1 MSDSAKDG
9 HTGGSGASAPRPTR
23 DVLRSAGKAA
33 RERLA
38 PSAFGDWRPAAGRP
52 DPVALL
58 IEQGVSRVPELIP
71 VRYGRMGVSPFT
83 FYRGAA
89 LPMAADLAAHPST
102 GIRVQLCGDAHLSN
116 FGLFA
121 SPERDEL
128 FDINDFDETLH
139 GPFEW
144 DLQRLAA
151 SLVVAGRS
159 RGFTAHDSR
168 HAVHR
173 SMRSYRER
181 MSQYAGIR
189 AIDVY
194 YSSVAV
200 SSIMTYVDKRAR
212 PMIASAMKSAAHHDS
227 MHELPKLTSVIGGS
241 RRIIDHPPVI
251 VHRPDVTNPL
261 VATVLASYR
270 ESLQEDRRV
279 LLDRYQVVDYAMKVV
294 GVGSVG
300 LGAFAALLDGGSDD
314 DPLFL
319 QVKEAQASVF
329 ERFLGPS
336 GQPSHG
342 ARVVAGQRRLQ
353 AASDV
358 LLGSAVGTNG
368 HHWYIRQLQD
378 QKASAIVEVMTED
391 DLATWGELCGW
402 ALARGHAR
410 SGEPSTIAGYL
421 GDDDAFDHA
430 MGTFAEAYA
439 DQTERDFAA
448 FSAAIASGRIVAEAG
463 V

>member
-1 MSDSAKDG
+1 
-9 HTGGSGASAPRPTR
+9 
-23 DVLRSAGKAA
+23 
-33 RERLA
+33 
-38 PSAFGDWRPAAGRP
+38 
-52 DPVALL
+52 
-58 IEQGVSRVPELIP
+58 
-71 VRYGRMGVSPFT
+71 
-83 FYRGAA
+83 
-89 LPMAADLAAHPST
+89 
-102 GIRVQLCGDAHLSN
+102 
-116 FGLFA
+116 LFA
-121 SPERDEL
+121 SPERAEL
-128 FDINDFDETLH
+128 FDIKDFDETLH

-159 RGFTAHDSR
+159 RGFSAHDNR

-181 MSQYAGIR
+181 MAAYAPMR

-200 SSIMTYVDKRAR
+200 STILAYVDKRAR
-212 PMIASAMKSAAHHDS
+212 PMIETAVRAAAHHDS
-227 MHELPKLTSVIGGS
+227 LHELPKLTEVIDGR
-241 RRIIDHPPVI
+241 RRIVDRPPVI
-251 VHRPDVTNPL
+251 VHRDDVTNPL
-261 VATVLASYR
+261 VSAALAGYR
-270 ESLQEDRRV
+270 DSLQEDRRV
-279 LLDRYQVVDYAMKVV
+279 LLDRYGVVDYAMKVV

-300 LGAFAALLDGGSDD
+300 LGAFALLLDGGSGD

-319 QVKEAQASVF
+319 QAKEAQASVY
-329 ERFLGPS
+329 ERFLSPS
-336 GQPSHG
+336 TQPTHG

-358 LLGSAVGTNG
+358 LLGSVVSEGG
-368 HHWYIRQLQD
+368 RHWYVRQLQD
-378 QKASAIVEVMTED
+378 QKASAVVEAMTVE

-410 SGEPSTIAGYL
+410 SGEPATIAAYL
-421 GDDDAFDHA
+421 GEDTAFDYA
-430 MGTFAEAYA
+430 MGSFAEAYA

-448 FSAAIASGRIVAEAG
+448 FTAAVASGRIQAQPG

>member
-1 MSDSAKDG
+1 M
-9 HTGGSGASAPRPTR
+9 TPRPTTA
-23 DVLRSAGKAA
+23 DLRAAGIAA
-33 RERLA
+33 RERHPLTA
-38 PSAFGDWRPAAGRP
+38 AGTWRPAADRP

-58 IEQGVSRVPELIP
+58 EEQATTRVAELIP
-71 VRYGRMGVSPFT
+71 VRHGRMSVSPFA

-89 LPMAADLAAHPST
+89 LQMAADLAVNPSS
-102 GIRVQLCGDAHLSN
+102 GLIVQLCGDAHLSN

-121 SPERDEL
+121 SPERAEL

-144 DLQRLAA
+144 DLERLAA
-151 SLVVAGRS
+151 SLIVAGRT
-159 RGFTAHDSR
+159 RGFAAHDCR
-168 HAVHR
+168 HAAHR
-173 SMRSYRER
+173 AVRSYRER
-181 MSQYAGIR
+181 MAEYATMR

-200 SSIMTYVDKRAR
+200 ASILAFVDERAR
-212 PMIASAMKSAAHHDS
+212 PMIRSAVKSASHHDAL
-227 MHELPKLTSVIGGS
+227 HELPKLTEVADGR
-241 RRIIDHPPVI
+241 RRIVDHPPVI
-251 VHRPDVTNPL
+251 VHRDDIDNPL
-261 VATVLASYR
+261 VSTVLDHYR

-279 LLDRYQVVDYAMKVV
+279 LLDRYEVVDYAMKVV

-300 LGAFAALLDGGSDD
+300 LFAGIVLLDGGSDD

-319 QVKEAQASVF
+319 QVKEAQASVL

-358 LLGSAVGTNG
+358 LLGSGVGAQG

-378 QKASAIVEVMTED
+378 QKASAVVEAMTED
-391 DLATWGELCGW
+391 DLTTWGELCGW

-410 SGEPSTIAGYL
+410 TGEPATIAAYL
-421 GDDDAFDHA
+421 GDDDTFDHA
-430 MGTFAEAYA
+430 IGGFAEAYA
-439 DQTERDFAA
+439 DQTERDFGT
-448 FSAAIASGRIVAEAG
+448 FTAAIATGRIEAETG

>member
-1 MSDSAKDG
+1 M
-9 HTGGSGASAPRPTR
+9 
-23 DVLRSAGKAA
+23 
-33 RERLA
+33 
-38 PSAFGDWRPAAGRP
+38 
-52 DPVALL
+52 
-58 IEQGVSRVPELIP
+58 PELIP

-89 LPMAADLAAHPST
+89 LPMAADLAPGPAT
-102 GIRVQLCGDAHLSN
+102 GIVVQLCGDAHLSN

-121 SPERDEL
+121 SPERAEL

-144 DLQRLAA
+144 DLQRLAT

-159 RGFTAHDSR
+159 RGFPAHDSR

-173 SMRSYRER
+173 AMRSYRER
-181 MSQYAGIR
+181 MTAYAAMR
-189 AIDVY
+189 SIDVY

-200 SSIMTYVDKRAR
+200 ASILTYVDKRAR
-212 PMIASAMKSAAHHDS
+212 PMIETAVRSAAHHDS
-227 MHELPKLTSVIGGS
+227 LHELPKLTAVIDGN
-241 RRIIDHPPVI
+241 RRIVDRPPVI
-251 VHRPDVTNPL
+251 VHRDDVTNPL
-261 VATVLASYR
+261 VSSALAGYR
-270 ESLQEDRRV
+270 ESLEEDRRV
-279 LLDRYQVVDYAMKVV
+279 LLDRYEIVDYAMKVV

-300 LGAFAALLDGGSDD
+300 LGAFVLLMDSGSDD

-319 QVKEAQASVF
+319 QAKEVQASVY

-336 GQPSHG
+336 GQPTHG

-358 LLGSAVGTNG
+358 LLGSVVGDLG
-368 HHWYIRQLQD
+368 RDWYVRQLQD
-378 QKASAIVEVMTED
+378 QKASAVVEAMTVE

-410 SGEPSTIAGYL
+410 SGEPATIAGYL
-421 GDDDAFDHA
+421 GEDAAFDHA
-430 MGTFAEAYA
+430 MGSFAETYA
-439 DQTERDFAA
+439 DLTERDFAT
-448 FSAAIASGRIVAEAG
+448 FNAAIKSGRIPAQGG

>member
-1 MSDSAKDG
+1 MS
-9 HTGGSGASAPRPTR
+9 
-23 DVLRSAGKAA
+23 
-33 RERLA
+33 
-38 PSAFGDWRPAAGRP
+38 
-52 DPVALL
+52 
-58 IEQGVSRVPELIP
+58 
-71 VRYGRMGVSPFT
+71 VSPFA

-89 LPMAADLAAHPST
+89 LPMTADLTSSPTS
-102 GIRVQLCGDAHLSN
+102 GLIVQLCGDAHLSN

-121 SPERDEL
+121 SPERAEL

-151 SLVVAGRS
+151 SLIVAGRS
-159 RGFTAHDSR
+159 RGFAAHDSR
-168 HAVHR
+168 HAAHR
-173 SMRSYRER
+173 AVRSYRER
-181 MSQYAGIR
+181 MAGYATMR
-189 AIDVY
+189 AIEVY

-200 SSIMTYVDKRAR
+200 TSILTFVDKRAR
-212 PMIASAMKSAAHHDS
+212 PMIQSAVKSASHHDAL
-227 MHELPKLTSVIGGS
+227 HELPKLTAVEGGR
-241 RRIIDHPPVI
+241 RRIVERPPVI
-251 VHRPDVTNPL
+251 VRRSDITNPL
-261 VATVLASYR
+261 VETVMAGYR

-279 LLDRYQVVDYAMKVV
+279 LLDRYQVVDYAEKVV

-300 LGAFAALLDGGSDD
+300 LFAGIVLLDGGADD

-319 QVKEAQASVF
+319 QVKEAQASVL

-358 LLGSAVGTNG
+358 LLGSGVGSGG

-378 QKASAIVEVMTED
+378 QKASAVVEVMTED

-410 SGEPSTIAGYL
+410 TGEPSTIAAYL
-421 GDDDAFDHA
+421 GDDDTFDHA
-430 MGTFAEAYA
+430 VARFAEAYA
-439 DQTERDFAA
+439 DQTERDFEA
-448 FSAAIASGRIVAEAG
+448 FTAAIRSGRIEAETG

>member
-1 MSDSAKDG
+1 MLS
-9 HTGGSGASAPRPTR
+9 RPTR
-23 DVLRSAGKAA
+23 DALRLVGVAA
-33 RERLA
+33 RERLPLA
-38 PSAFGDWRPAAGRP
+38 DQATWKPAADRP

-58 IEQGVSRVPELIP
+58 EEQATTRLPQLVP

-89 LPMAADLAAHPST
+89 LPMAADLAPNPSS
-102 GIRVQLCGDAHLSN
+102 GIIVQLCGDAHLSN

-121 SPERDEL
+121 SPERDL
-128 FDINDFDETLH
+128 IFDINDFDETLH

-144 DLQRLAA
+144 DLKRLAA

-159 RGFTAHDSR
+159 RGFDLHANR

-173 SMRSYRER
+173 AIHEYRDR
-181 MSQYAGIR
+181 MAGYAGMR

-194 YSSVAV
+194 YASVAV
-200 SSIMTYVDKRAR
+200 SSILTFVDKRAR
-212 PMIASAMKSAAHHDS
+212 PMIESTVKSASHHDAL
-227 MHELPKLTSVIGGS
+227 HELPKLTAVIDGN
-241 RRIIDHPPVI
+241 RRIVDRPPVI
-251 VHRPDVTNPL
+251 VHWPDVTTAIIDAFF
-261 VATVLASYR
+261 VDYR
-270 ESLQEDRRV
+270 SSLQEDRRV
-279 LLDRYQVVDYAMKVV
+279 LLDRYEVVDVAIKVV

-300 LGAFAALLDGGSDD
+300 LGAFVALFDGGSDD

-319 QVKEAQASVF
+319 QVKQAEASVY

-336 GQPSHG
+336 GQATHG

-353 AASDV
+353 AATDV
-358 LLGSAVGTNG
+358 LLGHAVGEAQG
-368 HHWYIRQLQD
+368 RHWYVRQLQD
-378 QKASAIVEVMTED
+378 QKASAVVEAMTEE

-410 SGEPSTIAGYL
+410 TGEPSTIAGYL
-421 GDDDAFDHA
+421 GDDTTFDHA
-430 MGTFAEAYA
+430 LTTFAETYA
-439 DQTERDFAA
+439 DQTERDFEA
-448 FSAAIASGRIVAEAG
+448 FSAAIKSGRIVAESG

>member
-1 MSDSAKDG
+1 MTS
-9 HTGGSGASAPRPTR
+9 RQTR
-23 DVLRSAGKAA
+23 DDLRAAGQAA
-33 RERLA
+33 RRQVQPDSLGTWRAA
-38 PSAFGDWRPAAGRP
+38 PDRP

-58 IEQGVSRVPELIP
+58 VEQGTSRVPELVP
-71 VRYGRMGVSPFT
+71 VRYGRMAVSPFT

-89 LPMAADLAAHPST
+89 LPMASDLAAGPST
-102 GIRVQLCGDAHLSN
+102 GVRVQLCGDAHLSN

-144 DLQRLAA
+144 DLKRLAA

-159 RGFTAHDSR
+159 RGFTAHDNR

-173 SMRSYRER
+173 AMRSYRER
-181 MSQYAGIR
+181 MTEYAAMR

-200 SSIMTYVDKRAR
+200 SSIMTFVDKRAR
-212 PMIASAMKSAAHHDS
+212 PMIETAVKSAAHHDA
-227 MHELPKLTSVIGGS
+227 MHELPKLTSMVDGQ
-241 RRIIDHPPVI
+241 RRIVDHPPII
-251 VHRPDVTNPL
+251 VHRDEVTNPL
-261 VATVLASYR
+261 VSTVLGGYR
-270 ESLQEDRRV
+270 DSLQEDRRV

-300 LGAFAALLDGGSDD
+300 LGAFAVLLAGGADD

-319 QVKEAQASVF
+319 QVKEAQASVL

-358 LLGSAVGTNG
+358 LLGFAVGPLG
-368 HHWYIRQLQD
+368 HHLYIRQLQD
-378 QKASAIVEVMTED
+378 QKASAVVEAMTAD

-410 SGEPSTIAGYL
+410 SGEPSTLSGYL
-421 GDDDAFDHA
+421 GADDAFDDA
-430 MGTFAEAYA
+430 MGAFAETYA
-439 DQTERDFAA
+439 DQTERDFGA
-448 FSAAIASGRIVAEAG
+448 FSAAIASGRIVAEMG

>member
-1 MSDSAKDG
+1 MTSRPSR
-9 HTGGSGASAPRPTR
+9 GA
-23 DVLRSAGKAA
+23 LRAAGEAA
-33 RERLA
+33 RASLPPA
-38 PSAFGDWRPAAGRP
+38 ALGAWRPAPDRP

-58 IEQGVSRVPELIP
+58 EEQATSRAPELIP
-71 VRYGRMGVSPFT
+71 VRNGRMGVSPFT

-89 LPMAADLAAHPST
+89 LPMAADLAPRPTT
-102 GIRVQLCGDAHLSN
+102 GVVVQLCGDAHLSN
-116 FGLFA
+116 FGLYA
-121 SPERDEL
+121 TPERVEV

-144 DLQRLAA
+144 DLERLAA
-151 SLVVAGRS
+151 SLVVAARS
-159 RGFTAHDSR
+159 RGFTAHDGR

-173 SMRSYRER
+173 AMRSYRER
-181 MSQYAGIR
+181 MTGYAQIR

-200 SSIMTYVDKRAR
+200 ATILAYVDKRAR
-212 PMIASAMKSAAHHDS
+212 PMIETAVRSAAHHDS
-227 MHELPKLTSVIGGS
+227 VHDLPKLTAIVDGT
-241 RRIIDHPPVI
+241 RRIVDRPPVI
-251 VHRPDVTNPL
+251 VHRDDVSNPL
-261 VATVLASYR
+261 VTAALADYR
-270 ESLQEDRRV
+270 SSLQEDRRV
-279 LLDRYQVVDYAMKVV
+279 LLDRYEVIDYAMKVV

-300 LGAFAALLDGGSDD
+300 LGAFALLMEGGSGD

-319 QVKEAQASVF
+319 QAKEAQASVY

-336 GQPSHG
+336 SQPSHG

-353 AASDV
+353 ATSDV
-358 LLGSAVGTNG
+358 LLGFAVGERG
-368 HHWYIRQLQD
+368 RQWYVRQMQD
-378 QKASAIVEVMTED
+378 QKASPVVEAMTVD

-410 SGEPSTIAGYL
+410 SGEPATIAAYL
-421 GDDDAFDHA
+421 GEDTEFDHA
-430 MGTFAEAYA
+430 MAAFAEAYA

-448 FSAAIASGRIVAEAG
+448 FKNAITTGRIFATEG

>member
-1 MSDSAKDG
+1 MS
-9 HTGGSGASAPRPTR
+9 GSGQ
-23 DVLRSAGKAA
+23 AA
-33 RERLA
+33 RAKRPPAEL
-38 PSAFGDWRPAAGRP
+38 GTWKPAADRP

-58 IEQGVSRVPELIP
+58 EEQATTRLPELIP
-71 VRYGRMGVSPFT
+71 VRHGRMAVSPFT

-89 LPMAADLAAHPST
+89 LPMAADLAANPST
-102 GIRVQLCGDAHLSN
+102 GIIAQLCGDAHLSN

-121 SPERDEL
+121 SPERAEL

-159 RGFTAHDSR
+159 RAFSAHDNR

-173 SMRSYRER
+173 AMRSYRER
-181 MSQYAGIR
+181 MAGYALMR
-189 AIDVY
+189 AIEVY
-194 YSSVAV
+194 YSSVSV
-200 SSIMTYVDKRAR
+200 SSILTFVNKRAR
-212 PMIASAMKSAAHHDS
+212 PMIESAVRSAAHHDS
-227 MHELPKLTSVIGGS
+227 LHDLPKLTEVIDGN
-241 RRIIDHPPVI
+241 RRIVDHPPLI
-251 VHRPDVTNPL
+251 VHRDEVTNPL
-261 VATVLASYR
+261 VAAVLAGYR

-279 LLDRYQVVDYAMKVV
+279 LLDRYEIVDYAMKVV

-300 LGAFAALLDGGSDD
+300 LAAFAVLLDGGSDD

-319 QVKEAQASVF
+319 QVKEAQASVY

-336 GQPSHG
+336 RQATHG

-353 AASDV
+353 AAGDI
-358 LLGSAVGTNG
+358 LLGYAVGSRG
-368 HHWYIRQLQD
+368 RHVYVRQLQD
-378 QKASAIVEVMTED
+378 QKASAVVEVMTVD

-410 SGEPSTIAGYL
+410 SGEPATIAGYL
-421 GDDDAFDHA
+421 GEDDAFDRA
-430 MGTFAEAYA
+430 MGSFAEAYA
-439 DQTERDFAA
+439 DQTERDFDA
-448 FSAAIASGRIVAEAG
+448 FSAAIRAGRIVAESG

>member
-1 MSDSAKDG
+1 M
-9 HTGGSGASAPRPTR
+9 TQRPTR
-23 DVLRSAGKAA
+23 DTLRANGETA
-33 RERLA
+33 RRQLPPETL
-38 PSAFGDWRPAAGRP
+38 GTWRPAADRP

-58 IEQGVSRVPELIP
+58 EEQATTRLPELIP

-89 LPMAADLAAHPST
+89 LPMAADLAAGPST
-102 GIRVQLCGDAHLSN
+102 GVIVQLCGDAHLSN

-121 SPERDEL
+121 SPERSEV

-159 RGFTAHDSR
+159 RGFSAHVSR
-168 HAVHR
+168 RAVHR
-173 SMRSYRER
+173 AMRSYRER
-181 MSQYAGIR
+181 MTEYAAMR
-189 AIDVY
+189 AIEVY

-200 SSIMTYVDKRAR
+200 SSILTYVDKRAR
-212 PMIASAMKSAAHHDS
+212 PMIATAVKSASHHDAL
-227 MHELPKLTSVIGGS
+227 HELPKLTSVIDGD
-241 RRIIDHPPVI
+241 RRIVDHPPLI
-251 VHRPDVTNPL
+251 VHRDDVNNPL
-261 VATVLASYR
+261 VEVALASYR

-279 LLDRYQVVDYAMKVV
+279 LLDRYDIVDYAMKVV

-300 LGAFAALLDGGSDD
+300 LGAFIVLLDGGSDD

-319 QVKEAQASVF
+319 QVKEAQASVY
-329 ERFLGPS
+329 ERFLSPS
-336 GQPSHG
+336 LQPSHG

-353 AASDV
+353 AGSDV
-358 LLGSAVGTNG
+358 LLGYVIGQQG
-368 HHWYIRQLQD
+368 RHLYVRQLQD
-378 QKASAIVEVMTED
+378 QKASAVVEAMTED
-391 DLATWGELCGW
+391 DLSTWGELCGW

-421 GDDDAFDHA
+421 GDDDAFDRA
-430 MGTFAEAYA
+430 LGSFAETYA
-439 DQTERDFAA
+439 DQNERDFAA
-448 FSAAIASGRIVAEAG
+448 FTAAIASGRIVAETG